1 MAMITVETMS
11 DAQFAEFRP
20 LLAENYAQDIAANTG
35 TDIEQAR
42 ADAEKEIGMLLFR
55 GNQTLGHFLQVVRCA
70 QTSEAIGTLWW
81 SIEQS
86 AVRAFIYYIF
96 VAEAHRGKG
105 YGRAIMRHLDEM
117 LGDAGIEQV
126 SLNVFAG
133 NGAARAL
140 YAESGYA
147 VANMTMTKRL

>member
-1 MAMITVETMS
+1 MS

-20 LLAENYAQDIAANTG
+20 LLAEYYAQDIAANTG

-42 ADAEKEIGMLLFR
+42 ADAEKEIAMLLSR
-55 GNQTLGHFLQVVRCA
+55 GNQTLGHFLLVVRCT
-70 QTSEAIGTLWW
+70 QTSAPIGALWW

-96 VAEAHRGKG
+96 VAEAYRGKG
-105 YGRAIMRHLDEM
+105 YGRAIMRHLDET

-126 SLNVFAG
+126 SLNVFAS
-133 NGAARAL
+133 NARARRL
-140 YAESGYA
+140 YEESGFA
-147 VANMTMTKRL
+147 VTNMMMTKRL